1 MVATART
8 ISLLL
13 PLLAGGVASFS
24 IVSVSEH
31 AAPYTAGDTVQLVCR
46 ADGWWEYCSWTHGDT
61 QCDLEWKYATSNVTK
76 QECHS
81 KLTTRVSIAGDY
93 NNHECSI
100 RIKNVDIGDAGT
112 WKCKMESYV
121 SGIGRGYTKT
131 RSQVIA
137 IAEKTTTTE
146 AATEST
152 TTETSTTTTMTTT
165 TTTTAPATT
174 TTTTT
179 LANDIIDKEI
189 EEESQSPE
197 DTLYLDDEAKDDA
210 EDGSTVE
217 ALPVSDREAAR
228 SDGSIGV
235 ISGVIVSLLAVV
247 VIMTVLGVKL
257 YRRRKSH
264 QAIISYLQ
272 SERDDAMATNS
283 FLEEAEYHISIIRD
297 PQALP
302 LAVTSPRPSDILDNS
317 VTEVLTVSETKET

>member
-1 MVATART
+1 
-8 ISLLL
+8 
-13 PLLAGGVASFS
+13 
-24 IVSVSEH
+24 
-31 AAPYTAGDTVQLVCR
+31 
-46 ADGWWEYCSWTHGDT
+46 
-61 QCDLEWKYATSNVTK
+61 
-76 QECHS
+76 
-81 KLTTRVSIAGDY
+81 
-93 NNHECSI
+93 
-100 RIKNVDIGDAGT
+100 
-112 WKCKMESYV
+112 MESYV

-137 IAEKTTTTE
+137 IAEKTTTAT
-146 AATEST
+146 ATEST

-179 LANDIIDKEI
+179 LANDIINKEI

-272 SERDDAMATNS
+272 SVGHIEPLNLYLRALKKVASELSNLG
-283 FLEEAEYHISIIRD
+283 FLYNTA
-297 PQALP
+297 
-302 LAVTSPRPSDILDNS
+302 
-317 VTEVLTVSETKET
+317 

>member
-1 MVATART
+1 
-8 ISLLL
+8 
-13 PLLAGGVASFS
+13 
-24 IVSVSEH
+24 
-31 AAPYTAGDTVQLVCR
+31 
-46 ADGWWEYCSWTHGDT
+46 
-61 QCDLEWKYATSNVTK
+61 
-76 QECHS
+76 
-81 KLTTRVSIAGDY
+81 
-93 NNHECSI
+93 
-100 RIKNVDIGDAGT
+100 
-112 WKCKMESYV
+112 MESYV

-179 LANDIIDKEI
+179 LANDIINKDI

-272 SERDDAMATNS
+272 SVGHIEPLNLSLGA
-283 FLEEAEYHISIIRD
+283 LEQKVA
-297 PQALP
+297 
-302 LAVTSPRPSDILDNS
+302 
-317 VTEVLTVSETKET
+317 SELSYLSH

>member
-1 MVATART
+1 MTKPT
-8 ISLLL
+8 KSLK
-13 PLLAGGVASFS
+13 
-24 IVSVSEH
+24 I
-31 AAPYTAGDTVQLVCR
+31 
-46 ADGWWEYCSWTHGDT
+46 
-61 QCDLEWKYATSNVTK
+61 
-76 QECHS
+76 
-81 KLTTRVSIAGDY
+81 
-93 NNHECSI
+93 
-100 RIKNVDIGDAGT
+100 
-112 WKCKMESYV
+112 
-121 SGIGRGYTKT
+121 GYTKT

-137 IAEKTTTTE
+137 IAEKTTTT
-146 AATEST
+146 ATATEST
-152 TTETSTTTTMTTT
+152 TTETTSTTTTMKT

-197 DTLYLDDEAKDDA
+197 DTLYLDDEAKDDT

-272 SERDDAMATNS
+272 SVGHIEPLNLSHRALKKSGFRIKLFVTLRLPLQRCVMIFIVLIIVNIQERDDAMATNS

-297 PQALP
+297 PGSLP
-302 LAVTSPRPSDILDNS
+302 LQTQKTLNSSDMVTND
-317 VTEVLTVSETKET
+317 TVLTVDEEEDKES

>member
-1 MVATART
+1 
-8 ISLLL
+8 
-13 PLLAGGVASFS
+13 
-24 IVSVSEH
+24 
-31 AAPYTAGDTVQLVCR
+31 
-46 ADGWWEYCSWTHGDT
+46 
-61 QCDLEWKYATSNVTK
+61 
-76 QECHS
+76 
-81 KLTTRVSIAGDY
+81 
-93 NNHECSI
+93 
-100 RIKNVDIGDAGT
+100 
-112 WKCKMESYV
+112 MESYV

-174 TTTTT
+174 TTT
-179 LANDIIDKEI
+179 LANDIINKEI

-272 SERDDAMATNS
+272 SVGHIEPLNLS
-283 FLEEAEYHISIIRD
+283 LE
-297 PQALP
+297 ALEQKV
-302 LAVTSPRPSDILDNS
+302 A
-317 VTEVLTVSETKET
+317 SELSYLSQ

>member
-1 MVATART
+1 
-8 ISLLL
+8 
-13 PLLAGGVASFS
+13 
-24 IVSVSEH
+24 
-31 AAPYTAGDTVQLVCR
+31 
-46 ADGWWEYCSWTHGDT
+46 
-61 QCDLEWKYATSNVTK
+61 
-76 QECHS
+76 
-81 KLTTRVSIAGDY
+81 
-93 NNHECSI
+93 
-100 RIKNVDIGDAGT
+100 
-112 WKCKMESYV
+112 MESYV

-165 TTTTAPATT
+165 TTTAPATT

-197 DTLYLDDEAKDDA
+197 DTLYLDDEAKDDT

-247 VIMTVLGVKL
+247 VIITVLGVKL

-272 SERDDAMATNS
+272 SVGHIEQLNLSLGA
-283 FLEEAEYHISIIRD
+283 LEQKVASRLSYLS
-297 PQALP
+297 Q
-302 LAVTSPRPSDILDNS
+302 
-317 VTEVLTVSETKET
+317 

>member
-1 MVATART
+1 
-8 ISLLL
+8 
-13 PLLAGGVASFS
+13 
-24 IVSVSEH
+24 
-31 AAPYTAGDTVQLVCR
+31 
-46 ADGWWEYCSWTHGDT
+46 
-61 QCDLEWKYATSNVTK
+61 
-76 QECHS
+76 
-81 KLTTRVSIAGDY
+81 
-93 NNHECSI
+93 
-100 RIKNVDIGDAGT
+100 
-112 WKCKMESYV
+112 MESYV

-152 TTETSTTTTMTTT
+152 TKETSTTTTMTTT
-165 TTTTAPATT
+165 TPTAPATTTT

-197 DTLYLDDEAKDDA
+197 DTLYLDDEARDDT

-217 ALPVSDREAAR
+217 ALPVSDREAAH

-247 VIMTVLGVKL
+247 VIITVLGVKL

-272 SERDDAMATNS
+272 SVG
-283 FLEEAEYHISIIRD
+283 HIELVPWNKKWLQNLSYLS
-297 PQALP
+297 Q
-302 LAVTSPRPSDILDNS
+302 
-317 VTEVLTVSETKET
+317 

>member
-1 MVATART
+1 MTKPT
-8 ISLLL
+8 KSLK
-13 PLLAGGVASFS
+13 
-24 IVSVSEH
+24 I
-31 AAPYTAGDTVQLVCR
+31 
-46 ADGWWEYCSWTHGDT
+46 
-61 QCDLEWKYATSNVTK
+61 
-76 QECHS
+76 
-81 KLTTRVSIAGDY
+81 
-93 NNHECSI
+93 
-100 RIKNVDIGDAGT
+100 
-112 WKCKMESYV
+112 
-121 SGIGRGYTKT
+121 GYTKT

-137 IAEKTTTTE
+137 IAEKTTTT
-146 AATEST
+146 ATATEST
-152 TTETSTTTTMTTT
+152 TTETTSTTTTMKT

-197 DTLYLDDEAKDDA
+197 DTLYLDDEARDDT

-272 SERDDAMATNS
+272 SVGHIEPLTFSLGA
-283 FLEEAEYHISIIRD
+283 LEEK
-297 PQALP
+297 
-302 LAVTSPRPSDILDNS
+302 VTSELSYLS
-317 VTEVLTVSETKET
+317 Q